1 MCIRD
6 RFGTRL
12 RPLTFSVPKP
22 FIEFANIPI
31 VAHQIK
37 ALAKVGV
44 KEIILAINY
53 QQFKPETVESYFK
66 RFEEEYKV
74 KIICSPENEPLGTA
88 GPIRL
93 AKDLLTKDNEDG
105 LFFVFNSDVICEFPL
120 SSLIDFHKKHN
131 KEGTLFVTE
140 VKDPSRYGVIL
151 YDEAGKIANFIEK
164 PQTFVSNKINA
175 GMYLL
180 NTKMIDRIPMKPT
193 SIEREV
199 FPLMAK
205 DEQLYCFLL
214 EGFWMDIG
222 QPKDFV
228 EGNSLYLNFL
238 RKSEPQLLSDM
249 KNMTGNVLIDK
260 SAQIHENASIGP
272 NVTIGKNCIIED
284 GAKLTNCVVFSNS
297 QIGAHSYLNQ
307 TIIGWK
313 SKIGKWCR
321 LEGGVILGEDVDV
334 KNEIYLNGT
343 IVLPHKAINANQ
355 PTAGTIL
362 L

>member
-1 MCIRD
+1 MKALILVGG
-6 RFGTRL
+6 FGTRL

-22 FIEFANIPI
+22 FIEFANMPI

-53 QQFKPETVESYFK
+53 QQFQPETVEKYFK
-66 RFEEEYKV
+66 KFEEEYNV

-93 AKDLLTKDNEDG
+93 AKDLLTENNEDE

-120 SSLIDFHKKHN
+120 SQLIAFHKTHN

-151 YDEAGKIANFIEK
+151 YDEAGKIASFIEK
-164 PQTFVSNKINA
+164 PQTFVNNKINA
-175 GMYLL
+175 GIYLL
-180 NTKMIDRIPMKPT
+180 NTKMIDRIPLKPT

-199 FPLMAK
+199 FPIMAR

-222 QPKDFV
+222 QPKDFI
-228 EGNSLYLNFL
+228 EGNSLYLNFI
-238 RKSEPQLLSDM
+238 RKTEPQLLAKD
-249 KNMTGNVLIDK
+249 KNITGNVLIEN
-260 SAQIHENASIGP
+260 SAQVNEKASIGP
-272 NVTIGKNCIIED
+272 NVTIGKDCIIEE
-284 GAKLTNCVVFSNS
+284 GVKLTNCVVFNNS
-297 QIGAHSYLNQ
+297 KIGAHSYLN
-307 TIIGWK
+307 
-313 SKIGKWCR
+313 
-321 LEGGVILGEDVDV
+321 
-334 KNEIYLNGT
+334 
-343 IVLPHKAINANQ
+343 
-355 PTAGTIL
+355 
-362 L
+362 